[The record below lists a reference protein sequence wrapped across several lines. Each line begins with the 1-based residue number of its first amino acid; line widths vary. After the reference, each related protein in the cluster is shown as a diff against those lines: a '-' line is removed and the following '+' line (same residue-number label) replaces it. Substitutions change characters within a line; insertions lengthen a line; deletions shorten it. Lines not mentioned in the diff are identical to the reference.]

1 MKAWV
6 LIVGC
11 APLLAAACTDVH
23 STSSGATEGFYK
35 ELPEGVRAI
44 AATNQDLTAVRIDPA
59 DGCYVY
65 RYVGPVET
73 TFLPLR
79 TTNGSPICSRAAD
92 APVADTPVAD
102 SPVGGSPV
110 TG

>member
-1 MKAWV
+1 MKAW
-6 LIVGC
+6 IWIAGC
-11 APLLAAACTDVH
+11 APLLVAACGDVQ
-23 STSSGATEGFYK
+23 SSNNNPENGFYK
-35 ELPEGVRAI
+35 QVPEGVRAV
-44 AATNQDLTAVRIDPA
+44 AAANQDLNAVRIDPT

-79 TTNGSPICSRAAD
+79 TTGGNPICSRAAD
-92 APVADTPVAD
+92 AAADD
-102 SPVGGSPV
+102 PV

>member
-23 STSSGATEGFYK
+23 STRGPTEGFYK
-35 ELPEGVRAI
+35 ELPEGVLAI

-79 TTNGSPICSRAAD
+79 TTNGSPICSRPAD
-92 APVADTPVAD
+92 APVPD
-102 SPVGGSPV
+102 SSV

>member
-1 MKAWV
+1 MQ
-6 LIVGC
+6 
-11 APLLAAACTDVH
+11 
-23 STSSGATEGFYK
+23 STTGNTSDGYLKT
-35 ELPEGVRAI
+35 LPEGLLAI
-44 AATNQDLTAVRIDPA
+44 VADNQDLNTVRIDPV

-79 TTNGSPICSRAAD
+79 AKSGSPICSRAAE
-92 APVADTPVAD
+92 TTT
-102 SPVGGSPV
+102 

>member
-6 LIVGC
+6 LIAGC
-11 APLLAAACTDVH
+11 TPLLLAACGDVQ
-23 STSSGATEGFYK
+23 SSNNNPEIGFYK
-35 ELPEGVRAI
+35 EVPEGVLAV
-44 AATNQDLTAVRIDPA
+44 AAKNQDLTAVRIDPA

-79 TTNGSPICSRAAD
+79 TTNGNPICSRAAD
-92 APVADTPVAD
+92 APV
-102 SPVGGSPV
+102 